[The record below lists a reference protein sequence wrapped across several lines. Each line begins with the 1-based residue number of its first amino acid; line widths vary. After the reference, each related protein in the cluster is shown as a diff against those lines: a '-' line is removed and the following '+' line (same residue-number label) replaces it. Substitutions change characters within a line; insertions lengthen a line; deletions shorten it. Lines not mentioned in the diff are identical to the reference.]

1 MNYQRNC
8 KICNSEKWLAEAF
21 VIALVEHRTYEEIIE
36 MFAHHGISLNIYNC
50 SVHKHRH
57 CEHKDFLKA
66 EETKAQWDAYDAT
79 LAEQIV

>member
-8 KICNSEKWLAEAF
+8 KICTSDEWLADAF
-21 VIALVEHRTYEEIIE
+21 VIALVENKTYEEIIG
-36 MFAHHGISLNIYNC
+36 MFERHGISLNIYNC

-66 EETKAQWDAYDAT
+66 EETKAQWDSTDLK
-79 LAEQIV
+79 LANKV